1 MFLLADRAGY
11 RPAQPGYSPSA
22 WRVRTRLPAL
32 FGRGRAGTGQFPEPG
47 QLGLQ
52 LPEMAPPEV

>member
-1 MFLLADRAGY
+1 V
-11 RPAQPGYSPSA
+11 QPGYSLSA
-22 WRVRTRLPAL
+22 WRVRTLLPAL
-32 FGRGRAGTGQFPEPG
+32 FGRGRAGAGQFPEPG